1 MSNGSIIDHHLEALQ
16 AGDVDE
22 VMKDYADDAVLIT
35 AGMGTAEGID
45 ALREAFSMIPAEMF
59 AGFELTEQVVA
70 GETVMVTWKSD
81 ALSFGTDTFT
91 IRDGRIVAQTV
102 AFSA

>member
-1 MSNGSIIDHHLEALQ
+1 MSTESIVEHHLEALL

-35 AGMGTAEGID
+35 AGMGLAEGTE
-45 ALREAFSMIPAEMF
+45 ALRTAFSMIPTEMF
-59 AGFELTEQVVA
+59 SGFEVTEQVVSGDTA
-70 GETVMVTWKSD
+70 MVNWKSD
-81 ALSFGTDTFT
+81 ALSFGTDTFVV
-91 IRDGRIVAQTV
+91 RDGRIVAQTV